1 MKLHSFLM
9 TASLVMSSL
18 PALAHDEGHGPKL
31 SDTGKFGGLVS
42 AVIEKK
48 DANLGAKAKLV
59 YKAELVRSP
68 EGKVQLFLYD
78 AEFKPVDASSWD
90 KKGKAVMASRKKG
103 KWQSKDI
110 ELTYDGKAYTGQLPE
125 LIGKPFNLD
134 FVLKDKDKE
143 LLTAF
148 DNLD

>member
-1 MKLHSFLM
+1 MKLKAILFTACLATSIPSF
-9 TASLVMSSL
+9 
-18 PALAHDEGHGPKL
+18 AHDEGHGPKL

-42 AVIEKK
+42 AVVEKK
-48 DANLGAKAKLV
+48 NAKLGAKADLV

-68 EGKVQLFLYD
+68 DGKVQLHLYD
-78 AEFKPVDASSWD
+78 TEMKPVDASGWN
-90 KKGKAVMASRKKG
+90 KTGQVTMASKKKG
-103 KWQSKDI
+103 KWQNK
-110 ELTYDGKAYTGQLPE
+110 TFAVTFDGKAFSGQMPE

-134 FVLKDKDKE
+134 FVFKTQDKE

>member
-1 MKLHSFLM
+1 MKWKALLLTACLASSF
-9 TASLVMSSL
+9 
-18 PALAHDEGHGPKL
+18 PAFAHDEGHGPKL

-42 AVIEKK
+42 AVVDRKQ
-48 DANLGAKAKLV
+48 ASLGSKAELR

-68 EGKVQLFLYD
+68 DGKVQVYLYD
-78 AEFKPVDASSWD
+78 STMKPVDGSAWD
-90 KKGKAVMASRKKG
+90 MKGKVTMATRKKG
-103 KWQSKDI
+103 KMQSKDF
-110 ELTYDGKAYTGQLPE
+110 EVSFDGKSFSGQMPE

-134 FVLKDKDKE
+134 FIFKDKDKE